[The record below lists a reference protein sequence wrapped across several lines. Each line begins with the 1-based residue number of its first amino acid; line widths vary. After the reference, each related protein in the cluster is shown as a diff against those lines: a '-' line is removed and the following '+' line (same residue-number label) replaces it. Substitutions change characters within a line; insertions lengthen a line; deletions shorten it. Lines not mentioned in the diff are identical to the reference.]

1 MARLWRTLAGRAIWW
16 LTKCEE
22 TAFIAD
28 YLEVASFIEARYSWK
43 AEFEDNYFH
52 RSEGLSQKT
61 VDNINTVRKRR
72 SLTSIVITE
81 TDADEYARD
90 TALDKPAHRRKLREE
105 LTAMSA
111 AHRAKLVDEC
121 RAQIQLRPPPHR
133 SFDELQEEH
142 RRSGHLNESEIALR
156 VNAVKGKNTVTATK
170 PNGLDIDTAVRML
183 QLTENDPEVVELV
196 ATRIAAAD
204 LLALA
209 EKVENKELR
218 KTLVMRLLA

>member
-142 RRSGHLNESEIALR
+142 RRSGHLSAR
-156 VNAVKGKNTVTATK
+156 TA
-170 PNGLDIDTAVRML
+170 
-183 QLTENDPEVVELV
+183 
-196 ATRIAAAD
+196 
-204 LLALA
+204 LALPCEIRA
-209 EKVENKELR
+209 ARSRSSTRRPADGEPGSSGIR
-218 KTLVMRLLA
+218 APSIPWPSARTGTPWHPRARIGR